1 MLSYII
7 SLHITLYYALQ
18 ISRSQS
24 EDMKTRNLDKPNSL
38 TENSE
43 TSTSQINYGVL
54 EISISQY
61 TYRDVK
67 FSIHQTGD
75 LELKISKYKIA
86 DQFNIQ
92 N

>member
-1 MLSYII
+1 
-7 SLHITLYYALQ
+7 
-18 ISRSQS
+18 
-24 EDMKTRNLDKPNSL
+24 MKTRDLDKPNSL

-43 TSTSQINYGVL
+43 TSISQINYGVL

-67 FSIHQTGD
+67 FSIDQTGD
-75 LELKISKYKIA
+75 LEVKISKYKIA

-92 N
+92 D

>member
-1 MLSYII
+1 
-7 SLHITLYYALQ
+7 
-18 ISRSQS
+18 
-24 EDMKTRNLDKPNSL
+24 MKTRNLDKPNSL

-67 FSIHQTGD
+67 FSIDQTED
-75 LELKISKYKIA
+75 LELKSQSTKLQTSLISKINNQQTAGLTSLQKA
-86 DQFNIQ
+86 T
-92 N
+92 